1 VTGWLAYSWPE
12 PVYYGYGTGG
22 NVYYEGDT
30 VYVDGTADCSAE
42 EYYEQAS
49 TLATSVP
56 EIPEQQAEQV
66 EWLSLGVFAV
76 TQEDVDESDM
86 MLQLAVSKEGIIG
99 GTAFNETTGVSRP
112 VEGTVDQK
120 TQRAAWTFAD
130 GKNTDVVME
139 TGVYNLTQDET
150 TMLVH
155 FGSDQTQS
163 WVLVRLDEPESEG
176 ADAAQGATQNG
187 G

>member
-1 VTGWLAYSWPE
+1 MTGWLAYSWPE

-49 TLATSVP
+49 TLATSIP

-76 TQEDVDESDM
+76 TQEGVDESDM
-86 MLQLAVSKEGIIG
+86 ILQLAVSKEGIIG

-112 VEGTVDQK
+112 VEGTVDPK

-150 TMLVH
+150 TMLIH
-155 FGSDQTQS
+155 FGAEQAQS
-163 WVLVRLDEPESEG
+163 WVLVRLDEPESED
-176 ADAAQGATQNG
+176 ADAAQGTTQNG
-187 G
+187 S